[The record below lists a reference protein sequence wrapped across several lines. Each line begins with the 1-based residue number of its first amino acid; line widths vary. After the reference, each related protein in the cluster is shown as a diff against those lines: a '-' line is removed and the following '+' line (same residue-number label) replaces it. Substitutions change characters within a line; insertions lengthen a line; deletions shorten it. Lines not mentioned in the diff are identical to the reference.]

1 MHIKNFSI
9 HMIESFSKVLTET
22 RKQEK
27 EVTFTIY
34 PSEIKYRQ
42 VQFTSLGK
50 KKIRK
55 YCLQSHC
62 NRNEICNP
70 WKKFTWQYGICLT
83 FKTYR
88 RLESQQKAWIFPS
101 FDDVQDNSL
110 LKQFL
115 LETKILKVLQ
125 KACGNTLD
133 KEGLKILMN
142 SLKNALR
149 ILNSLDTDL
158 FSGLGIGC
166 H

>member
-1 MHIKNFSI
+1 
-9 HMIESFSKVLTET
+9 MIESFSKVLTET

-50 KKIRK
+50 KKFRK

>member
-1 MHIKNFSI
+1 
-9 HMIESFSKVLTET
+9 MIESFSKVLTET

-125 KACGNTLD
+125 KVRGNTLD

-158 FSGLGIGC
+158 FSRLGIGC

>member
-1 MHIKNFSI
+1 MF
-9 HMIESFSKVLTET
+9 ESFSKVLTET

-50 KKIRK
+50 KKLGSTVFKVIATEMK
-55 YCLQSHC
+55 YVIP
-62 NRNEICNP
+62 E
-70 WKKFTWQYGICLT
+70 KKFTWQYGICLT
-83 FKTYR
+83 FKTNR

-101 FDDVQDNSL
+101 FDDEQDNSL

-125 KACGNTLD
+125 KARRNKLD

-142 SLKNALR
+142 SLKNALK

-158 FSGLGIGC
+158 FSRLGIGC

>member
-1 MHIKNFSI
+1 
-9 HMIESFSKVLTET
+9 MIESFSKVLTET

-83 FKTYR
+83 FKTYC

>member
-1 MHIKNFSI
+1 
-9 HMIESFSKVLTET
+9 MIESFSKVLTET

-34 PSEIKYRQ
+34 PSEIKYRH

-125 KACGNTLD
+125 KVRGNTLD

-158 FSGLGIGC
+158 FSRLGIGC

>member
-9 HMIESFSKVLTET
+9 HMIEIFSKVLTET

>member
-1 MHIKNFSI
+1 
-9 HMIESFSKVLTET
+9 MIESFSKVLTET

-83 FKTYR
+83 FKTYH

-158 FSGLGIGC
+158 FSRLGIGC

>member
-1 MHIKNFSI
+1 MF
-9 HMIESFSKVLTET
+9 ESFSKVLTET

-27 EVTFTIY
+27 AITFTIY

-42 VQFTSLGK
+42 VQFTSLRK
-50 KKIRK
+50 KKLGSTVFKVIATEMK
-55 YCLQSHC
+55 YV
-62 NRNEICNP
+62 IP
-70 WKKFTWQYGICLT
+70 AKKFTWQFGICLT

-101 FDDVQDNSL
+101 FDDEQDNSL

-125 KACGNTLD
+125 KARGNTLD

-142 SLKNALR
+142 SLKNALK

-158 FSGLGIGC
+158 FSHLGIGC

>member
-1 MHIKNFSI
+1 
-9 HMIESFSKVLTET
+9 MIESFSKVLTET

-158 FSGLGIGC
+158 FSRLGIGC